1 MRLLLAA
8 ALALAGCAPGEPAR
22 PEAGTV
28 LPDFAMTAVGESG
41 ERPFGR
47 AEMLGRPWVVGF
59 VFTRCAGPCP
69 LVSERM
75 RTLAR
80 SLPEGVGLLTVT
92 VDPDGD
98 DAERL
103 RAYARRLGADER
115 RWVFL
120 RGDLPQ
126 TYRLL
131 YEGFRLPLS
140 IDPAAQ
146 PERRATHST
155 RLVLVGPRGE
165 VRGSYDSLS
174 DLDENALARDARRLL
189 EADS

>member
-1 MRLLLAA
+1 MRRVLLAVLALAA
-8 ALALAGCAPGEPAR
+8 ACSR
-22 PEAGTV
+22 PSPRAEAGQA
-28 LPDFAMTAVGESG
+28 LPEFAMTAVGPAG
-41 ERPFGR
+41 ERPFAR
-47 AEMLGRPWVVGF
+47 KDMLGRVWVAGF
-59 VFTRCAGPCP
+59 IFTRCAGPCP

-75 RTLAR
+75 RSLAR

-98 DAERL
+98 DAPRL

-115 RWVFL
+115 RWIFL

-126 TYRLL
+126 TYKLL
-131 YEGFRLPLS
+131 YEGFRMPLS
-140 IDPAAQ
+140 VDPGAE

-155 RLVLVGPRGE
+155 RLVLVGPRGD
-165 VRGSYDSLS
+165 VRGTYDSLS
-174 DLDENALARDARRLL
+174 DFDSNALARDARRLL